1 MSEHVTLSDPRPGTV
16 VELGAGEQL
25 CLRFH
30 PRLGASR
37 WQVVS
42 HPGHLVPLEP
52 AGPAA
57 VHELHFLAFGGASG
71 TLRLERRHPDREIVH
86 EVCEVRVV
94 APDLSAAG
102 RTPTSAARRTA

>member
-1 MSEHVTLSDPRPGTV
+1 MSEHLTLSDPRPGTI

-25 CLRFH
+25 CLRFR

-37 WQVVS
+37 WRVAA
-42 HPGHLVPLEP
+42 HPGHLLPLEP
-52 AGPAA
+52 ASGAEP
-57 VHELHFLAFGGASG
+57 HELHFLAFGGAAG

-86 EVCEVRVV
+86 EVCEVEVV
-94 APDLSAAG
+94 PLGLSDAA